1 MSSAAAAATVGVLED
16 APKLDDY
23 TEDMWSKVKLMFQP
37 HNEIYFFRQPELI
50 CENQI
55 EIELKNIDYN

>member
-37 HNEIYFFRQPELI
+37 HNEIDLFRQPELI